1 MPTLFDPIKIGSV
14 ELKNRMVMA
23 PLTRSRAS
31 AGFVPGPLAPLY
43 YAQRASAGLIISEA
57 TQISQEGQ
65 GYFDTPGIY
74 NEEQAAG
81 WRKVTEAVHEKQG
94 RIFLQLWHVG
104 RISHSSFQPNGKM
117 PVAPSALAAS
127 GEVRTAGGEKVPY
140 ETPHALTLDEIQ
152 AIIAQYGKAAE
163 LAKEAGFD
171 GVEVHAANSYL
182 IDQFLRDG
190 VNHRTDEYGGSVQN
204 RARFLLEATMAV
216 VDVWGG
222 GRVGVR
228 LSPRP
233 ETENL
238 KDSDPMQTFGYAAD
252 ALNRFGLAYLHT
264 REPLVTDGSEITPR
278 LRSIF
283 HGPLIINQQFTKE
296 TAEAAIESGAAD
308 LVAFGVPYIANPDL
322 VERFRVNAP
331 LNEPDRATFYGGSEK
346 GYTDYPALG

>member
-1 MPTLFDPIKIGSV
+1 MTTLFNPIKIGSV
-14 ELKNRMVMA
+14 ELKNRIVMA
-23 PLTRSRAS
+23 PLTRSRAA
-31 AGFVPGPLAPLY
+31 AGFIPGPLAPLY

-57 TQISQEGQ
+57 TQISQQGQ

-74 NEEQAAG
+74 NEAQVAG

-94 RIFLQLWHVG
+94 KIFLQLWHVG
-104 RISHSSFQPNGKM
+104 RISHSSFQPDGKM
-117 PVAPSALAAS
+117 PVAPSAIAAT

-140 ETPHALTLDEIQ
+140 EMPHALTIDEIQ
-152 AIIAQYGKAAE
+152 EIIAQYGRASE
-163 LAKEAGFD
+163 RAKSAGFD

-204 RARFLLEATMAV
+204 RGRFLLEATQAA

-222 GRVGVR
+222 DRVGVR
-228 LSPRP
+228 LSPRA

-238 KDSDPMQTFGYAAD
+238 KDSDPIQTFGYAAD
-252 ALNRFGLAYLHT
+252 ALNRFSLAYLHT
-264 REPLVTDGSEITPR
+264 REPAVTDGTEVTPR

-283 HGPLIINQQFTKE
+283 YGPLIINQQFTKE
-296 TAEAAIESGAAD
+296 TAATAIETGAAD

-322 VERFRVNAP
+322 VERFKADAP
-331 LNEPDRATFYGGSEK
+331 LNEPDKTTFYGGGEK
-346 GYTDYPALG
+346 GYTDYPALS